1 MILLFFFN
9 DTATTEIYTLSLH
22 DALPIFVVIDCQRAG
37 PSTGVPTKTEQGD
50 LWQMVGAAFGDYPRA
65 IAAPLDIADCFKL
78 IPEMF
83 NLVDRFQC
91 PGLVLCDLLLS
102 EGRLGVDPKDLDF
115 HPVIDRG
122 ELITGTN
129 GNGAGAGMATRS

>member
-50 LWQMVGAAFGDYPRA
+50 LWQMLGAAFGDYPRA

-78 IPEMF
+78 RSEEHTSELQSRLH
-83 NLVDRFQC
+83 LVCR
-91 PGLVLCDLLLS
+91 LLL
-102 EGRLGVDPKDLDF
+102 EKK
-115 HPVIDRG
+115 
-122 ELITGTN
+122 ITSTTTI
-129 GNGAGAGMATRS
+129 TR